1 MTDIGIVGLDTS
13 HGEAFAA
20 VLSRLQATDVPE
32 AAPSVTAVWD
42 GTTVRDDAY
51 VAEFCEEFEATRYDD
66 PTGMVTDVDAALV
79 LSVDWERHVP
89 LTIPF
94 LEAGVP
100 TLVDKPIAGT
110 MAALERLECA
120 ASDTPLFG
128 GSALPYHPSV
138 SARADADGRRTLH
151 LAGYHDY
158 FYYRVH
164 IVDAVRRLVDSAWTR
179 VAPIDASAASGVEVS
194 FDDGTWATLR
204 FDGSTDDATFGILD
218 VADRTRAVSVQSS
231 RSTLQEMYEPYL
243 DAFVRMVH
251 GAIRPRTDGVLDAA
265 RLLLAVEAALSGD
278 GPVTPGDSALGEI
291 ERPSGS
297 FLEDYEPYY

>member
-20 VLSRLQATDVPE
+20 VLSKLQATDVPG
-32 AAPSVTAVWD
+32 AAPTIAAVWD
-42 GTTVRDDAY
+42 ETTVRDDAY
-51 VAEFCEEFEATRYDD
+51 VEQFCDEFEATRYDD
-66 PTGMVTDVDAALV
+66 PTGMVTAVDAALV

-89 LTIPF
+89 LAIPF

-110 MAALERLECA
+110 KSGLERLERA
-120 ASDTPLFG
+120 GSDTPLFG
-128 GSALPYHPSV
+128 GSALPYHPSF
-138 SARADADGRRTLH
+138 AALADADGRRTLH
-151 LAGYHDY
+151 LAGYHDH

-164 IVDAVRRLVDSAWTR
+164 IVDAARRLVDSTWTR

-204 FDGSTDDATFGILD
+204 FDGSTDDAAFGVLD
-218 VADRTRAVSVQSS
+218 VADRTRAVTVHSS
-231 RSTLQEMYEPYL
+231 TSTLQEMYEPYL
-243 DAFVRMVH
+243 ETFLQMVH
-251 GAIRPRTDGVLDAA
+251 GAIQPRTDSVVDAA
-265 RLLLAVEAALSGD
+265 RLLLAAEAALTVD
-278 GPVTPGDSALGEI
+278 DPVTPGDPALEEI